1 MRRSSSAGSGWRHFD
16 LKRNGIRLDLLG
28 DRLRKL
34 LLAGELRRADHGQG
48 AGDDEITFC
57 CGNERSIGG
66 MPHDLE
72 RPLDSVGPRGY
83 GQFLPHPLGGA
94 GAVGA
99 RSPWPRAAL
108 VLSLP

>member
-1 MRRSSSAGSGWRHFD
+1 
-16 LKRNGIRLDLLG
+16 
-28 DRLRKL
+28 
-34 LLAGELRRADHGQG
+34 
-48 AGDDEITFC
+48 
-57 CGNERSIGG
+57 